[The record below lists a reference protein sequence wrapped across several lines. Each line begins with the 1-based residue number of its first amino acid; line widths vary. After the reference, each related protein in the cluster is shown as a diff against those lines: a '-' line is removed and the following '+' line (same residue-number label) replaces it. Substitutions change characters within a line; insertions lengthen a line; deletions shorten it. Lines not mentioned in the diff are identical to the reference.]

1 MDRIL
6 SYLPENVHVR
16 FGWERE
22 PWCGSHSFDHVTYKT
37 IYIPKSWLKHGERGH
52 YDEWSIKETYKK
64 KLANEFGKEFLH
76 TTERLEV
83 LEWNQL
89 ENTAYMLKR
98 AKRIDFDNLFEIAKT
113 INEADIKYTHS
124 VGI

>member
-22 PWCGSHSFDHVTYKT
+22 PDYFRGPSKTDYKV
-37 IYIPKSWLKHGERGH
+37 ICIPKTWLKHGDRGSYH
-52 YDEWSIKETYKK
+52 EWSIKETYKK
-64 KLANEFGKEFLH
+64 KLANEFGEEFLH
-76 TTERLEV
+76 KTERLEV

-89 ENTAYMLKR
+89 ESVCYIIKKANKIGFDLIDRISQVNDMDLKYLNTYA
-98 AKRIDFDNLFEIAKT
+98 I
-113 INEADIKYTHS
+113 
-124 VGI
+124 

>member
-16 FGWERE
+16 FGWDSE
-22 PWCGSHSFDHVTYKT
+22 PWCGTHSFDHVTYRIIK
-37 IYIPKSWLKHGERGH
+37 IPKAWLKHGERGH

-64 KLANEFGKEFLH
+64 KLAREFGDEYLH
-76 TTERLEV
+76 KTERLEV

-89 ENTAYMLKR
+89 EAVCYILKKADKINFNLIDRISQVDDKDLKYLNTYA
-98 AKRIDFDNLFEIAKT
+98 I
-113 INEADIKYTHS
+113 
-124 VGI
+124 

>member
-22 PWCGSHSFDHVTYKT
+22 PDYFGGPSNIDYKV
-37 IYIPKSWLKHGERGH
+37 ICIPKTWLKHGERGTYH
-52 YDEWSIKETYKK
+52 EWEIKKTYHKQ
-64 KLANEFGKEFLH
+64 LANAVGEHFLH
-76 TTERLEV
+76 STERLEV

-89 ENTAYMLKR
+89 ESVCYILKQADKIGFDLIDRISMVDDKDVKYLNTYA
-98 AKRIDFDNLFEIAKT
+98 I
-113 INEADIKYTHS
+113 
-124 VGI
+124 